1 MSAVTLKSVKDSI
14 TGFNSDMSERGDQKI
29 DGGDNN
35 LSPIIQ
41 TLNVIPQ
48 KVIQVD
54 KPAGY
59 YKNKEKTKIFI
70 Y

>member
-1 MSAVTLKSVKDSI
+1 MAKEAEDPVPTIL
-14 TGFNSDMSERGDQKI
+14 NSGV
-29 DGGDNN
+29 
-35 LSPIIQ
+35 PTIQ
-41 TLNVIPQ
+41 TLNVVPQ

-59 YKNKEKTKIFI
+59 YGDREKTKIFI